1 MELTRPSIA
10 VRLRWI
16 GPHDGRAAGTVVAML
31 RRSVRGFQH
40 FALLLA
46 RIAIG
51 VVLVA
56 RGWHRWMDAGIGEQI
71 RILTEAQ
78 LPAPELLAWLV
89 TVFELAGGVLLV
101 FGLGTPI
108 VGLGM
113 LVLNAG
119 IALLR
124 KSDALLLHEGGFEH
138 VLVLAAAGLLF
149 AAFGSGKLGA
159 DALFFAPKEKP
170 MPVDEPMP
178 PARPTESTVFSQE
191 SHS

>member
-1 MELTRPSIA
+1 MD
-10 VRLRWI
+10 V
-16 GPHDGRAAGTVVAML
+16 GVAE
-31 RRSVRGFQH
+31 Q
-40 FALLLA
+40 A
-46 RIAIG
+46 RILA
-51 VVLVA
+51 
-56 RGWHRWMDAGIGEQI
+56 
-71 RILTEAQ
+71 EAE
-78 LPAPELLAWLV
+78 LPAPELLVWLV

-119 IALLR
+119 IAVLR

-138 VLVLAAAGLLF
+138 ALVLAAAGLLF

-159 DALFFAPKEKP
+159 DALFRAPRERRE
-170 MPVDEPMP
+170 PVVEEPVP
-178 PARPTESTVFSQE
+178 PARPTESTVFSQD